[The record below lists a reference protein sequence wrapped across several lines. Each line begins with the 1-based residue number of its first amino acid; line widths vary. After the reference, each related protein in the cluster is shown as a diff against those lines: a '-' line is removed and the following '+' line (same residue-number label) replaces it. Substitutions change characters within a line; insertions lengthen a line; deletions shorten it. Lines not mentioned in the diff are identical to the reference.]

1 MTGSRLSTPGLL
13 TRHFRSG
20 ILGSLLVA
28 LLIAGA
34 VFVVAL
40 GPRALAQVATEELRH
55 NLSTASPALV
65 DLTGTG
71 RIGIV
76 SGLSD
81 PTLDDIVR
89 ATDGAIDQLADR
101 IPSPLG
107 DHVTGADW
115 VVRTAVNTGELPTVT
130 PYVLVLSLAI
140 DLEWEPRV
148 RFVDGAAPV
157 PWQGSEDA
165 VPEPGTAPQEPIEI
179 ALSSEAAEKLDLSV
193 GDRVG
198 YTPADVVVSGIYEP
212 ANPDD
217 AYWVQQPDLAAPVL
231 DSQPGEVTK
240 LRTSAFIAPESIIG
254 LQSAMAFGKLSAW
267 VSIDPSGFDYA
278 DAAELQSQTR
288 RIVAEQITLPAYG
301 DLSFR
306 SGLVNA
312 LDAVVQR
319 VTTTSALLALSVSGM
334 IGVLLAVFTLGVQS
348 VIARR
353 RPALALA
360 AARGAGPLE
369 LRGAMLLEGLLLSLP
384 GSALAIAAAASL
396 VPVKVDAVAW
406 ALPVLIALAPP
417 VLFAI
422 LTSPRELRA
431 TRGDV
436 QVRSRSRARGT
447 AELAIVGLAA
457 IALFL
462 LARRGLVASSD
473 AVGVDPL
480 LAATPLLLAIA
491 VCVGVLRL
499 YPIPLLAVQRRLRR
513 RRGAAGVLGA
523 ARAVRAPA
531 LGFAAALALI
541 VGISVVVFSVV
552 MASTIDA
559 ALDRSARERVTADV
573 RVSAERLDLFVMNE
587 IARVPGV
594 DTAVSVGVVAEV
606 PFLAGADDSTVSVV
620 LADTR
625 GLHGIRP
632 DIPVLGARVDGRI
645 PLLVSDDWS
654 SRVSTDEMT
663 VGDIPALRLSGIP
676 ADSLPGVTR
685 HWVLV
690 DSAFADE
697 LDLDAAPANALIG
710 VESGASPATV
720 AAAVRDAV
728 VPTQPERL
736 RARVTVTDVESEI
749 AATRAS
755 PIVASL
761 ESALLLAAAT
771 SLLLTMLTVALS
783 SVAAATARNRII
795 GVLRILG
802 MSQRQLRVLQA
813 WELGPVAVVALVVG
827 TLLGLGL
834 TLIVT
839 NALDLRPF
847 VGGRTAPPITLDP
860 VWIAGSIGAFA
871 LVVVIA
877 GLVAAALGRR
887 FAPAGTLKMGE
898 G

>member
-13 TRHFRSG
+13 GRHFRFG
-20 ILGSLLVA
+20 ITGSLLVA

-40 GPRALAQVATEELRH
+40 APRALAQVATAELRH
-55 NLSTASPALV
+55 DLSEASPALV
-65 DLTGTG
+65 DITGTG

-76 SGLSD
+76 EGITD
-81 PTLDDIVR
+81 PTLDDITG
-89 ATDGAIDQLADR
+89 ATDTAIDGLADR
-101 IPSPLG
+101 IFRPLG

-115 VVRTAVNTGELPTVT
+115 VVRTAVNTGVLSTPR
-130 PYVLVLSLAI
+130 PYVLVLSLAV

-148 RFVDGAAPV
+148 RFIEGAAPA
-157 PWQGSEDA
+157 PWQGSENEV
-165 VPEPGTAPQEPIEI
+165 VPPEGAEPIEI
-179 ALSSEAAEKLDLSV
+179 ALSAEAADRLSLSV
-193 GDRVG
+193 GDRLG
-198 YTPADVVVSGIYEP
+198 YTPADVVISGIYEP
-212 ANPDD
+212 ADPDD
-217 AYWVQQPDLAAPVL
+217 EYWVLQNDLVAPVL

-240 LRTSAFIAPESIIG
+240 LRTSAFIAPESIVG

-267 VSIDPSGFDYA
+267 ITIDPSGFDYA
-278 DAAELQSQTR
+278 DAAELQSQSR
-288 RIVAEQITLPAYG
+288 RIVAEQTTLPDYG
-301 DLSFR
+301 ELSFR
-306 SGLVNA
+306 SGLINA
-312 LDAVVQR
+312 IDTVVQR
-319 VTTTSALLALSVSGM
+319 VTATSALLALSVSGM

-360 AARGAGPLE
+360 AARGAGSLQ

-384 GSALAIAAAASL
+384 GAALAIGAAAL
-396 VPVKVDAVAW
+396 LIPVQVDGSAW

-417 VLFAI
+417 VLFAV
-422 LTSPRELRA
+422 LTSPRELRS

-447 AELAIVGLAA
+447 AELAVVGLAA
-457 IALFL
+457 VALFL

-480 LAATPLLLAIA
+480 LAATPLLLAAA

-552 MASTIDA
+552 MATTIA
-559 ALDRSARERVTADV
+559 SALDESAREQVNADV
-573 RVSAERLDLFVMNE
+573 RVSAERLDPFVVHE
-587 IARVPGV
+587 IEGVPGV
-594 DTAVSVGVVAEV
+594 EAVTAISVVSQV
-606 PFLAGADDSTVSVV
+606 PFLAASDDSTVFVV
-620 LADTR
+620 VADTR
-625 GLHGIRP
+625 SLHEVRP
-632 DIPVLGARVDGRI
+632 DIPVLDSRVDDRI
-645 PLLVSDDWS
+645 PLLVSADWS
-654 SRVSTDEMT
+654 SRVATDELT
-663 VGDIPALRLSGIP
+663 IGDQPALRVGVVP

-685 HWVLV
+685 RWVLV
-690 DSAFADE
+690 DSTFADQ
-697 LDLDAAPANALIG
+697 LDLGAAAKDALIS
-710 VESGASPATV
+710 VDPDASASAV
-720 AAAVRDAV
+720 AAGVREAV
-728 VPTQPERL
+728 VPTQPERFRTL
-736 RARVTVTDVESEI
+736 VTVSDVETRLAEI
-749 AATRAS
+749 RAS

-802 MSQRQLRVLQA
+802 MSPRQLRVLQA
-813 WELGPVAVVALVVG
+813 WELGPVAIVALVVG
-827 TLLGLGL
+827 TVLGFAL

-847 VGGRTAPPITLDP
+847 VGGRSSPPIAIEPL
-860 VWIAGSIGAFA
+860 WIAGAVGAFA
-871 LVVVIA
+871 LVVVLA
-877 GLVAAALGRR
+877 GIVAAALGRR